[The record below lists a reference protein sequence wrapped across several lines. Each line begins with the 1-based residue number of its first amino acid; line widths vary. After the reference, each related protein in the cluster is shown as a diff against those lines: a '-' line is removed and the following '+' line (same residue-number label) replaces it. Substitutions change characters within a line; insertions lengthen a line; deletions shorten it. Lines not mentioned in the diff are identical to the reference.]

1 MWKRI
6 LLITVGAIAA
16 IGGGGFAYLSLR
28 SPNLLPPES
37 IQVRMTP
44 ENIAR
49 GEYLFTVLADCD
61 GCHSER
67 DLSKFSA
74 PVIARGRGRGWQ
86 FPKEIGLPGDVVARN
101 ITPDVET
108 GIGAW
113 TDGEKIRAIRE
124 GVSRDGR
131 PLFPMMPYQN
141 FAKMSDGDVQ
151 ALVAYMNTLP
161 AIRNPLPRTKLDFP
175 VNYLI
180 TSAPAPARNVAAV
193 DANNKLEWGR
203 YLVTTAGCAT
213 CHTPMDKGEPLPGK
227 AYAGGEPFRI
237 GTMIAIS
244 ANITPDV
251 DTGIGK
257 MSEAEFIERFHQ
269 YRKYAA
275 EGPPEVKPESFTV
288 MPWMAFAKYS
298 NEELSAIYT
307 FLRTIAPVKHS
318 VETHPE
324 KQP

>member
-6 LLITVGAIAA
+6 LLFSGLAVVTIA
-16 IGGGGFAYLSLR
+16 GLGFAYLSLR
-28 SPNLLPPES
+28 KPNLLPAES

-49 GEYLFTVLADCD
+49 GEHLFTVVADCD

-67 DLSKFSA
+67 DITKFAA
-74 PVIARGRGRGWQ
+74 PVVVRGRGRGWQ
-86 FPKEIGLPGDVVARN
+86 FPKELGLPGEVVAPN

-131 PLFPMMPYQN
+131 PLFPMMPYKA
-141 FAKMSDGDVQ
+141 FAKMSDADVQ

-161 AIRNPLPRTKLDFP
+161 AVRNPLPRTQLEFP

-180 TSAPAPARNVAAV
+180 TAAPAPARNVGP
-193 DANNKLEWGR
+193 ANTANKLEWGR
-203 YLVTTAGCAT
+203 YLVTIANCIGCHSPAE
-213 CHTPMDKGEPLPGK
+213 KGEIKPGMEF
-227 AYAGGEPFRI
+227 AGGEPFRV
-237 GTMIAIS
+237 GNFKAVS

-257 MSEAEFIERFHQ
+257 MSEAEFVERFHQ
-269 YRKYAA
+269 YRKYAQ
-275 EGPPEVKPESFTV
+275 EGVPGVKPESFTI
-288 MPWMAFAKYS
+288 MPWMAFSKLS
-298 NEELSAIYT
+298 PEELGAIYT
-307 FLRTIAPVKHS
+307 YLRTVKPVHHS
-318 VETHPE
+318 VETHPAI
-324 KQP
+324 

>member
-6 LLITVGAIAA
+6 VLFGVLGIGAA
-16 IGGGGFAYLSLR
+16 IGGGFAYLSLR
-28 SPNLLPPES
+28 QPNALPPES
-37 IQVRMTP
+37 VQVKMTP

-49 GEYLFTVLADCD
+49 GEYLFTIAADCD
-61 GCHSER
+61 GCHSQR
-67 DLSKFSA
+67 DITKFSA
-74 PVIARGRGRGWQ
+74 PVVTSGRGRGWQ
-86 FPKEIGLPGDVVARN
+86 FPKELGLPGDVVAPN

-131 PLFPMMPYQN
+131 PLFPMMPYQAM
-141 FAKMSDGDVQ
+141 AKMSDADVQ

-161 AIRNPLPRTKLDFP
+161 AVRNPLPRTRLDFP

-193 DANNKLEWGR
+193 DTSNKLEWGR
-203 YLVTTAGCAT
+203 YLVTLAGCSG
-213 CHTPMDKGEPLPGK
+213 CHTPMEKGEPKPGLVF
-227 AYAGGEPFRI
+227 AGGEPFTI
-237 GTMIAIS
+237 GTMKAVS
-244 ANITPDV
+244 ANITPDT

-269 YRKYAA
+269 YRKYEQ
-275 EGPPEVKPESFTV
+275 EGIPAVKPESFTI
-288 MPWMAFAKYS
+288 MPWMALSKFSK
-298 NEELSAIYT
+298 EELSAIYT
-307 FLRTIAPVKHS
+307 FLRTVKPVNHS
-318 VETHPE
+318 VETHPL
-324 KQP
+324 K